1 MSCVF
6 LLLIIPSHPLFSID
20 AQIEAVKPPAS
31 YTFLSPVLESA
42 AYYLGLASATSARVI
57 QGDIEEVRLMLTVR
71 RLSRIL
77 LFHDLTWSYNS

>member
-1 MSCVF
+1 M
-6 LLLIIPSHPLFSID
+6 PSHSLFSID
-20 AQIEAVKPPAS
+20 AQIEAVDPPTNF
-31 YTFLSPVLESA
+31 TFLSPVLEFA

-71 RLSRIL
+71 LLTHIL